1 MRRNARREKQ
11 LTLAAT
17 MLGSFVAVLD
27 STVVSV
33 ARLRSRRRQV
43 AASRC
48 AGGQLVGAP
57 SAVADAP
64 DAAMPESTGPKTR
77 DSDAALTRTR
87 PSRADAKVTT

>member
-1 MRRNARREKQ
+1 MALAAVACLLALGGAIGLRGITTPRRE
-11 LTLAAT
+11 
-17 MLGSFVAVLD
+17 
-27 STVVSV
+27 
-33 ARLRSRRRQV
+33 V

-64 DAAMPESTGPKTR
+64 GAAMPESTGPMTR